1 MEVQIDDISK
11 VESYFGRVQ
20 QANTQFTE
28 KLLSYFDDVVD
39 SACNTP
45 RHLVMALRVVL
56 NQEVVWGR
64 LQQSAEANPW
74 GVVYRTEATARMQQG
89 IAKHLKPVCHEA
101 ERVRYCI
108 RLHNM
113 CSRNKLPQLV
123 GEQCM
128 MLRLL

>member
-1 MEVQIDDISK
+1 MELQIDDISK

-20 QANTQFTE
+20 QANAQFTE

-64 LQQSAEANPW
+64 LQESAEANPW
-74 GVVYRTEATARMQQG
+74 GVVYRTEAAACMQRG
-89 IAKHLKPVCHEA
+89 IAKHLEPVCHEA
-101 ERVRYCI
+101 ERVRHLKC
-108 RLHNM
+108 LHES
-113 CSRNKLPQLV
+113 CSKISPCSWWA
-123 GEQCM
+123 GST
-128 MLRLL
+128 